1 MRKEKL
7 IEAIKKSLILLHG
20 TDPVELMYQGL
31 DDDGKPA
38 TAFAYYKDYDAAAQL
53 AAETNGY
60 GNIFV
65 NLNTFKPWSDEL
77 FETFIKEAC
86 FFFASKAD
94 GIRAVKGSD
103 ITKRRWL
110 MVDVDPIRTDAA
122 GERLEHVSA
131 TDEETAAAKAM
142 AEDIQ
147 AYLTE
152 SFDFPDPVFCCSG
165 NGWHL
170 LYRMDISGSKE
181 NQILV
186 KTALQALAEKF
197 NTPDAKAEVD
207 TSVYTLPRLTKLY
220 GTTAVKGED
229 TPDRPHRPSYIES
242 VPDPVTKLTVDKLKR
257 LAKSKTG
264 SGKKTA
270 GGSGDTD
277 EDEANQRQ
285 WLRKFLTGANVFL
298 NSENDQPMI
307 TLANVPPDTPDTY
320 CILSDDFKAR
330 LAAEYQSVIKDVTQ
344 PLISGGVI
352 TNLKYTA
359 INSRRHERVFK
370 RVAQLTD
377 KHIVYD
383 LNNGQGDVVDVTEA
397 AVTISKRTDSRY
409 QGLHFYAHTNMLPQ
423 VQPDF
428 TGAATL
434 PELLDPFLPFSED
447 DKKLVIVW
455 LLCAMLEDTK
465 KCILVAVGPEGS
477 GKSSACR
484 VLRSLIDPQS
494 NLPSTLPYDEQ
505 NLCLSLGNRYCTLY
519 DNVRTVSDKIS
530 DILCQATQGGSYE
543 TRTLYTNMGLT
554 YVSFKSTLMMNGI
567 LPSMVSSPDLKDR
580 CLMVTATISD
590 DKREID
596 GNLDSLFEQ
605 RRPAI
610 LGQMFTTIQQAM
622 ALPDTDQTDYKT
634 RMQHYASW
642 GYLFSKILWG
652 DGNILINA
660 YQTNKGGLIS
670 SSLLEDPT
678 GVGPAFICYLQGFSA
693 ASFPMVLSSQTFY
706 NEVCNTAKTSLNI
719 NTQYH
724 PWPQSASKFTD
735 KLRILV
741 RSLEAFGIRLVRRKT
756 NKAMQITIFREET
769 RFAKLPTVQPV
780 KPGFHPKRSYTTARP
795 ASPTANKGGTN
806 ANVISILADDTDSE

>member
-1 MRKEKL
+1 MNKKKL
-7 IEAIKKSLILLHG
+7 IEAIKKSLSLLHG
-20 TDPVELMYQGL
+20 GNPVELMYIGDNGGKRPTIGL
-31 DDDGKPA
+31 AYFTDYTKAAA
-38 TAFAYYKDYDAAAQL
+38 TA
-53 AAETNGY
+53 AEMNGE

-65 NLNTFKPWSDEL
+65 NLNTLKLWKEL
-77 FETFIKEAC
+77 KDKGHLDNEDFYTPD
-86 FFFASKAD
+86 KAL
-94 GIRAVKGSD
+94 GLRAVNSQD
-103 ITKRRWL
+103 IEKRCWL
-110 MVDVDPIRTDAA
+110 LVDVDPIRMDAD
-122 GERLEHVSA
+122 GTRLEHVSA
-131 TDEETAAAKAM
+131 TDEESAAAKTM

-147 AYLTE
+147 AYLTD
-152 SFDFPDPVFCCSG
+152 SFEFPDPVFCCSG

-170 LYRMDISGSKE
+170 LYHMDISASKK
-181 NQILV
+181 NLILV

-207 TSVYTLPRLTKLY
+207 TSVYTLPHLTKLY
-220 GTTAVKGED
+220 GTTAVKGEE
-229 TPDRPHRPSYIES
+229 TPDRPHRPSFIES
-242 VPDPVTKLTVDKLKR
+242 IPDPVTKLTVDKLKK

-264 SGKKTA
+264 SGEKNA
-270 GGSGDTD
+270 SGSGDTNED
-277 EDEANQRQ
+277 EDKQRQ
-285 WLRKFLTGANVFL
+285 WLREFLTGANVFL

-307 TLANVPPDTPDTY
+307 TLANVPPDKPDTY

-330 LAAEYQSVIKDVTQ
+330 LAAEYQSVVKDVTQ
-344 PLISGGVI
+344 ALITGGVI

-370 RVAQLTD
+370 RVAQLND

-397 AVTISKRTDSRY
+397 GVTISKRTDPQY

-423 VQPDF
+423 VLPDF
-428 TGAATL
+428 TGSATL
-434 PELLDPFLPFSED
+434 PELLAPFLPFSAD

-494 NLPSTLPYDEQ
+494 NPPGTLPYDEQ

-519 DNVRTVSDKIS
+519 DNVRTVSNKIS

-622 ALPDTDQTDYKT
+622 ALPDTEQTDYKT

-678 GVGPAFICYLQGFSA
+678 GVGPAFICYLQGYSA
-693 ASFPMVLSSQTFY
+693 ASFPLVRSSQTFY
-706 NEVCNTAKTSLNI
+706 NEVCDTAKNSLNI

-741 RSLEAFGIRLVRRKT
+741 RSLEAFGIKLVRSKT
-756 NKAMQITIFREET
+756 NKAMQITIYRDET

-780 KPGFHPKRSYTTARP
+780 KPGFHPKRSYTTAKP
-795 ASPTANKGGTN
+795 ASANKGGTN
-806 ANVISILADDTDSE
+806 ANVISILADDADSE

>member
-1 MRKEKL
+1 MTKKKL
-7 IEAIKKSLILLHG
+7 KSEIEKSLTLLHAG
-20 TDPVELMYQGL
+20 NPVELMYLGP
-31 DDDGKPA
+31 DDNGKDVRG
-38 TAFAYYKDYDAAAQL
+38 FAYFTDYAAAAEL
-53 AAETNGY
+53 AAGYNGD

-65 NLNTFKPWSDEL
+65 NLNTFTAWPDLPFKQ
-77 FETFIKEAC
+77 FEEERC
-86 FFFASKAD
+86 FCYADKAS
-94 GIRAVKGSD
+94 GIRAVRGAD
-103 ITKRRWL
+103 IKKRRWL
-110 MVDVDPIRTDAA
+110 LIDVDPIRMDAD
-122 GERLEHVSA
+122 GTRLEHVSA
-131 TDEETAAAKAM
+131 TDEESAAAKAM
-142 AEDIQ
+142 AEDIR
-147 AYLTE
+147 AYLTN
-152 SFDFPDPVFCCSG
+152 SFDFPEPVFCCSG

-170 LYRMDISGSKE
+170 LYRVDISGNKE

-207 TSVYTLPRLTKLY
+207 TSVYTLPHLTKLY

-242 VPDPVTKLTVDKLKR
+242 IPDPVTQLTVDKLKK

-264 SGKKTA
+264 TGKKNT

-277 EDEANQRQ
+277 DEEDKQRQ
-285 WLRKFLTGANVFL
+285 WLREFLTDANVYL

-307 TLANVPPDTPDTY
+307 TLANVPPDKPDTY

-344 PLISGGVI
+344 PLISGGTI
-352 TNLKYTA
+352 TNLKYIA
-359 INSRRHERVFK
+359 ISSGRHERVFK
-370 RVAQLTD
+370 RVAQLNS

-383 LNNGQGDVVDVTEA
+383 LNNGKGDVVDVTEA
-397 AVTISKRTDSRY
+397 GVTMLKRNDSQY

-423 VQPDF
+423 VLPDF
-428 TGAATL
+428 TGSATL
-434 PELLDPFLPFSED
+434 PELLDPFLPFSAD

-455 LLCAMLEDTK
+455 LLCAMLEGTK
-465 KCILVAVGPEGS
+465 KCILVTAGPEGS
-477 GKSSACR
+477 GKSSACC
-484 VLRSLIDPQS
+484 VLRSLIDPQAKD
-494 NLPSTLPYDEQ
+494 PGTLPNEEQ

-519 DNVRTVSDKIS
+519 DNVRTVSNNLS
-530 DILCQATQGGSYE
+530 DILCLATQGGSYE

-554 YVSFKSTLMMNGI
+554 YVSFKSTLIVNGI

-580 CLMVTATISD
+580 CLLVTATISD
-590 DKREID
+590 DTREID
-596 GNLDSLFEQ
+596 ENLDPLFEQ

-642 GYLFSKILWG
+642 GYRFSKILWG

-670 SSLLEDPT
+670 TSLLEDST
-678 GVGPAFICYLQGFSA
+678 GVGPAFICYLQGYSA
-693 ASFPMVLSSQTFY
+693 ASFPLVRSSQALY
-706 NEVCNTAKTSLNI
+706 NEVCDTAKNSLNI

-735 KLRILV
+735 KLRTLERSLNAFGVEFV
-741 RSLEAFGIRLVRRKT
+741 RSKT
-756 NKAMQITIFREET
+756 NKAMQVTIYRNDLL
-769 RFAKLPTVQPV
+769 FAKLPAVQPV
-780 KPGFHPKRSYTTARP
+780 QTMAPACKFGTASR
-795 ASPTANKGGTN
+795 ASSTATKQST
-806 ANVISILADDTDSE
+806 AKSRIIEILADDADEA

>member
-1 MRKEKL
+1 MTEKKLTKL
-7 IEAIKKSLILLHG
+7 IEKSLTVLHG
-20 TDPVELMYQGL
+20 GQPVELMYMGPNEE
-31 DDDGKPA
+31 GKEVRA
-38 TAFAYYKDYDAAAQL
+38 VAYFTDYAAAAKL
-53 AAETNGY
+53 AADTNAC

-65 NLNTFKPWSDEL
+65 NLNTFVPWSQAL
-77 FETFIKEAC
+77 FETFIKEAA
-86 FFFASKAD
+86 FLYPDKATE
-94 GIRAVKGSD
+94 IRAVNGED
-103 ITKRRWL
+103 IEKYRWL
-110 MVDVDPIRTDAA
+110 LVDVDPIRMDAA
-122 GERLEHVSA
+122 GTRLEHVSA
-131 TDEETAAAKAM
+131 TDEEAAAAKAM
-142 AEDIQ
+142 AEDIR
-147 AYLTE
+147 AYLTN
-152 SFDFPDPVFCCSG
+152 SFAFPDPVFCCSG

-170 LYRMDISGSKE
+170 LYRIDIPGSKE
-181 NQILV
+181 NLILV
-186 KTALQALAEKF
+186 KTALQALADKF

-207 TSVYTLPRLTKLY
+207 TSVYKLPQLTKLY

-229 TPDRPHRPSYIES
+229 TPDRPHRLSFIEFI
-242 VPDPVTKLTVDKLKR
+242 PDPVKKLTVDKIKK
-257 LAKSKTG
+257 LAKTKT
-264 SGKKTA
+264 STGKINA
-270 GGSGDTD
+270 GGSGDIDD
-277 EDEANQRQ
+277 EEDKQRQ
-285 WLRKFLTGANVFL
+285 WLREFLTDANVYL

-307 TLANVPPDTPDTY
+307 TLAKVPPDKPDTY

-344 PLISGGVI
+344 PLISGGAI

-359 INSRRHERVFK
+359 INSGRHERVFK
-370 RVAQLTD
+370 RVAQLND

-397 AVTISKRTDSRY
+397 GVTILKRTDPQY

-423 VQPDF
+423 VLPDF
-428 TGAATL
+428 TGSATL

-494 NLPSTLPYDEQ
+494 NPPGTLPYDEQ

-519 DNVRTVSDKIS
+519 DNVRTVSNKIS

-590 DKREID
+590 DQRELD

-622 ALPDTDQTDYKT
+622 ALPDTEQTDYKT

-642 GYLFSKILWG
+642 GYLFSKILWD

-678 GVGPAFICYLQGFSA
+678 GVGPAFICYLQGYSA
-693 ASFPMVLSSQTFY
+693 ACFPLVRSSQTFY
-706 NEVCNTAKTSLNI
+706 NEVCDTAKNSLNI

-741 RSLEAFGIRLVRRKT
+741 RSLEAFGIKIVRSKT
-756 NKAMQITIFREET
+756 NKAMQITIYRDEA

-795 ASPTANKGGTN
+795 ASANKGGTN
-806 ANVISILADDTDSE
+806 ANVVSILADDADD

>member
-1 MRKEKL
+1 MNKKKL
-7 IEAIKKSLILLHG
+7 TAAITNTLTVLHG
-20 TDPVELMYQGL
+20 GQPVELMYMGPNEE
-31 DDDGKPA
+31 GKEVRA
-38 TAFAYYKDYDAAAQL
+38 VAYFTDYAAAAKL
-53 AAETNGY
+53 AADTNAC

-65 NLNTFKPWSDEL
+65 NLNTFVPWSQAL
-77 FETFIKEAC
+77 FETFIKEAA
-86 FFFASKAD
+86 FLYPDKATE
-94 GIRAVKGSD
+94 IRAVNGED
-103 ITKRRWL
+103 IEKYRWL
-110 MVDVDPIRTDAA
+110 LVDVDPIRMDAA
-122 GERLEHVSA
+122 GTRLEHVSA
-131 TDEETAAAKAM
+131 TDEEAAAAKAM
-142 AEDIQ
+142 AEDIR
-147 AYLTE
+147 AYLTNT
-152 SFDFPDPVFCCSG
+152 FAFPDPVFCCSG

-170 LYRMDISGSKE
+170 LYRIDIPGSKE
-181 NQILV
+181 NLILV
-186 KTALQALAEKF
+186 KTALQALADKF

-207 TSVYTLPRLTKLY
+207 TSVYKLPQLTKLY

-229 TPDRPHRPSYIES
+229 TPDRPHRLSFIEFI
-242 VPDPVTKLTVDKLKR
+242 PDPVKKLTVDKLKK

-264 SGKKTA
+264 AGKKNA
-270 GGSGDTD
+270 GSSGDTD
-277 EDEANQRQ
+277 EEEDKQRQ
-285 WLRKFLTGANVFL
+285 WLREFLTDANVYL

-307 TLANVPPDTPDTY
+307 TLAKVPPDKPDTY

-344 PLISGGVI
+344 PLISGGAI

-359 INSRRHERVFK
+359 INSGRHERVFK
-370 RVAQLTD
+370 RVAQLND

-383 LNNGQGDVVDVTEA
+383 LNNGKGDVVDVTEA

-423 VQPDF
+423 VLPDF
-428 TGAATL
+428 TGTATL

-494 NLPSTLPYDEQ
+494 NPPGTLPYDEQ

-519 DNVRTVSDKIS
+519 DNVRTVSNKVS

-590 DKREID
+590 DQRELD
-596 GNLDSLFEQ
+596 GDLDALFEQ

-622 ALPDTDQTDYKT
+622 ALPDTEQTDYKT

-652 DGNILINA
+652 DGDILINA

-706 NEVCNTAKTSLNI
+706 NEVCNTARTSLNI

-780 KPGFHPKRSYTTARP
+780 KPDFHPKRSYTTARP
-795 ASPTANKGGTN
+795 ASPTANKGVTN
-806 ANVISILADDTDSE
+806 ANVVSILADDADD